1 MGYLQKEVGMQY
13 FNAIIWLFILTV
25 DFLILWSII
34 VAGLSWIIVVGIIIC
49 LIKLF
54 KKGQK

>member
-13 FNAIIWLFILTV
+13 LNAIIWLLVLTV

-34 VAGLSWIIVVGIIIC
+34 VAGFSWIIVVGIIIC

>member
-1 MGYLQKEVGMQY
+1 MDYLQKEVGMQY
-13 FNAIIWLFILTV
+13 LNTIIWLFIVTV

-34 VAGLSWIIVVGIIIC
+34 AAGFFWIIVLGIIIC

-54 KKGQK
+54 KKG

>member
-1 MGYLQKEVGMQY
+1 MDHLQKEVGMQY
-13 FNAIIWLFILTV
+13 LNAIIWLLVLTV

-34 VAGLSWIIVVGIIIC
+34 VAGFSWIIVVGIIIC

>member
-13 FNAIIWLFILTV
+13 FNAIIWLLILTV